1 MLHIDKMKPL
11 YNGKELLEI
20 LNMKGGKELG
30 ILIEYLVDEQIK
42 DPKLDKEQAIELIKK
57 KKEEIETNINNNNEH
72 YKKGT
77 NKKNK
82 KRNK

>member
-1 MLHIDKMKPL
+1 
-11 YNGKELLEI
+11 
-20 LNMKGGKELG
+20 MKGGKELG

-77 NKKNK
+77 NKALFKNTNRRK
-82 KRNK
+82 NG